1 MPSSMLMEARK
12 GARTHRVSLTLLGAD
27 DSIIKKSTPQMRI
40 QRHTGGALFDP
51 ESQIQIFLKPEA
63 MNGVYGAVFIN
74 GRSNWI
80 IRGGEMREK
89 SSTDPTEIVKPFS
102 RNRLT
107 GLNDDDMG
115 AFMTRIFLQ
124 DIRSSGFVLDAVNG
138 RIQLL
143 YHLNTITREIPW
155 VRDPSMEYPWRS
167 GYLTL
172 NLERTH

>member
-1 MPSSMLMEARK
+1 
-12 GARTHRVSLTLLGAD
+12 VGAD
-27 DSIIKKSTPQMRI
+27 GSNIKESTPQMRI

-51 ESQIQIFLKPEA
+51 ESRIQIFLKPEA
-63 MNGVYGAVFIN
+63 MNGFYGAVLIN

-107 GLNDDDMG
+107 GLNDHDMG
-115 AFMTRIFLQ
+115 TFMARIFMQ
-124 DIRSSGFVLDAVNG
+124 SPQSSQFVLDAVNG

-143 YHLNTITREIPW
+143 YHLNTKKKEIPW
-155 VRDPSMEYPWRS
+155 VQDPSKEDTWRS